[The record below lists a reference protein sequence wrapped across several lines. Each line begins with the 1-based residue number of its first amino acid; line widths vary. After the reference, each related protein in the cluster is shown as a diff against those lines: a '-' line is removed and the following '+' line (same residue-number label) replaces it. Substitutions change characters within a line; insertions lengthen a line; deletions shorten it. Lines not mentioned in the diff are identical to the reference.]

1 LIRMAVNESAI
12 AEEVARGISEGLS
25 QGFPGMAFVI
35 LPIILIILL
44 LSLLIFVGWI
54 WMIID
59 CAKRNRFRSGDR
71 VVWILLL
78 VLLGPIGMVLYYFMV
93 MR

>member
-1 LIRMAVNESAI
+1 MAFNESMV
-12 AEEVARGISEGLS
+12 AEGISRGISES
-25 QGFPGMAFVI
+25 FSSGFPQASFFFI
-35 LPIILIILL
+35 APLIIIILL
-44 LSLLIFVGWI
+44 GSLLLFVAWI

-78 VLLGPIGMVLYYFMV
+78 VLVGIIGMVLYYFMV
-93 MR
+93 MREE

>member
-1 LIRMAVNESAI
+1 MAVNESMI
-12 AEEVARGISEGLS
+12 AEEVARGISEGFS
-25 QGFPGMAFVI
+25 QGAFPGAALVI
-35 LPIILIILL
+35 FPIIIIILIM
-44 LSLLIFVGWI
+44 SLLIFVGWI

>member
-1 LIRMAVNESAI
+1 MAVNETMLAQAF
-12 AEEVARGISEGLS
+12 AE
-25 QGFPGMAFVI
+25 GFPQMMFVVVP
-35 LPIILIILL
+35 LILIVLL
-44 LSLLIFVGWI
+44 LSVLIFALWI

-78 VLLGPIGMVLYYFMV
+78 VLLVPIGMVLYYFMV
-93 MR
+93 MREE

>member
-1 LIRMAVNESAI
+1 MAVNETLI
-12 AEEVARGISEGLS
+12 AESITRGITEGLS
-25 QGFPGMAFVI
+25 GGVPEAAFFFM
-35 LPIILIILL
+35 LPLIMITLL
-44 LSLLIFVGWI
+44 LSILVFVAWL

-78 VLLGPIGMVLYYFMV
+78 VLVGPIGMLLYYFMV
-93 MR
+93 MRK